1 MRNLMRKV
9 FLIVFIIAFANF
21 YCYANIHSVEIFI
34 THNESV
40 SVSECNYCKIYYID
54 NEAHILQQV
63 FGNLSNNEAEAYQ
76 QAMNVINS
84 DVWGDYEEQLKEAQ
98 LPILRAW
105 ELGVKKY
112 PAIVINQQFVG
123 YGSVNI
129 KQIIDDYNNYTY
141 HY

>member
-1 MRNLMRKV
+1 MRKFFLTV
-9 FLIVFIIAFANF
+9 FIAFANF
-21 YCYANIHSVEIFI
+21 YSYANIHSVEIFI
-34 THNESV
+34 THNDSV
-40 SVSECNYCKIYYID
+40 SIPECNYCRIYHID
-54 NEAHILQQV
+54 DEAHILEQV

-76 QAMNVINS
+76 QAMNIINS
-84 DVWGDYEEQLKEAQ
+84 AVWVDYEDKLKEAQ

-123 YGSVNI
+123 YGSVNVQ
-129 KQIIDDYNNYTY
+129 QIIDDYINYTY